1 MLPLG
6 ASVAKGRL
14 RVAAPIL
21 ATVTLHAL
29 GRRFERGERDVASVF
44 RDLETLAA
52 SFPRLIETGDRFV
65 CPAGDGAWVG
75 HIAFAGRD
83 VSLAVQT
90 YKPEPLCPQ
99 PAGPPRDIESLLATL
114 PALSFDTR

>member
-52 SFPRLIETGDRFV
+52 SFPTPLMRKIAPTPSRATRSVTPEFLSMCRL
-65 CPAGDGAWVG
+65 
-75 HIAFAGRD
+75 
-83 VSLAVQT
+83 SLP
-90 YKPEPLCPQ
+90 YELL
-99 PAGPPRDIESLLATL
+99 PRRRLYL
-114 PALSFDTR
+114 